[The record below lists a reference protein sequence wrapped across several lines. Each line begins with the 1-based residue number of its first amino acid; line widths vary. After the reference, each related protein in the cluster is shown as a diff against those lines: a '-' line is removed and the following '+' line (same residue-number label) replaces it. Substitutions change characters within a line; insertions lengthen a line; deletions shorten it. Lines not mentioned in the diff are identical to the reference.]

1 VTSRVPATAT
11 NSRQNTYL
19 GLDRSGWAI
28 GLTAVVLNVLVNGVL
43 PQRSHIPACLAASAL
58 VTGLALKAGVSL
70 GEQGLR
76 PGDYRRGAA
85 YGLAVAAAIGAGV
98 GAGVRFEKLRPFYQ
112 EQRVVGAST
121 RRMAYEVLL
130 RIPFGTA
137 LSEETIFRGAIPG
150 VMSRHHHP
158 LIAAGVSSLL
168 FGLWH
173 IPPALVSVRANTR
186 LANGPWRDQVAR
198 IATSVGVTS
207 VAGVLLSMLRYRS
220 RSLLAPWVAHSAANS
235 TGYLISWF
243 TARNARPGTFE

>member
-1 VTSRVPATAT
+1 MTSRAQATAT
-11 NSRQNTYL
+11 NPRQNTYL

-28 GLTAVVLNVLVNGVL
+28 GLTAVVLDVLVNGVL
-43 PQRSHIPACLAASAL
+43 PQRFHIPACLAASAL

-98 GAGVRFEKLRPFYQ
+98 GAGVRFEWLRPFYQ

-137 LSEETIFRGAIPG
+137 LSEETIFRGAIPS
-150 VMSRHHHP
+150 VMSRHHRP

-173 IPPALVSVRANTR
+173 IPPALVSVRADTR
-186 LANGPWRDQVAR
+186 LADGRREIGTPVRRHRRNLVPRM
-198 IATSVGVTS
+198 
-207 VAGVLLSMLRYRS
+207 VLCALRYRS
-220 RSLLAPWVAHSAANS
+220 RSLYWRR
-235 TGYLISWF
+235 GWR
-243 TARNARPGTFE
+243 TARRTQRVISFHGSQLETH